1 MKRKQTWVAIGL
13 SAALSAALAP
23 KTANAS
29 PGKSVG
35 SCSEATVLE
44 RHYGPTQ
51 TSSSGA
57 AVKEVY
63 LSLSDGEQL
72 DGPADVSS
80 TGFFWDYTPGNKV
93 GICVEALHPS
103 RLRVNDRITGASFVV
118 HPTATSSAKG
128 S

>member
-1 MKRKQTWVAIGL
+1 MKQQQTWLAVGL
-13 SAALSAALAP
+13 FAALSAAAAP
-23 KTANAS
+23 PMAQAS

-35 SCSEATVLE
+35 SCSEATVVE

-51 TSSSGA
+51 RSASGS

-63 LSLSDGEQL
+63 LSLSDGEHL
-72 DGPADVSS
+72 DGPAQIGT

-103 RLRVNDRITGASFVV
+103 RLRVNDRITGASFEV
-118 HPTATSSAKG
+118 HPSAPSSAG
-128 S
+128 G

>member
-1 MKRKQTWVAIGL
+1 MTHQATWLALGL
-13 SAALSAALAP
+13 FAALSAAATPL
-23 KTANAS
+23 TAQAS
-29 PGKSVG
+29 PGKRVG
-35 SCSEATVLE
+35 SCSEATVVE

-51 TSSSGA
+51 TSASGA

-63 LSLSDGEQL
+63 LSLSDGEHL
-72 DGPADVSS
+72 DGPAELGT

-118 HPTATSSAKG
+118 HPSASSSAG
-128 S
+128 G

>member
-1 MKRKQTWVAIGL
+1 MKHQATWLALGL
-13 SAALSAALAP
+13 FAALAAAATP
-23 KTANAS
+23 LTAQAS

-35 SCSEATVLE
+35 SCSEATVVG

-51 TSSSGA
+51 TSASGA

-63 LSLSDGEQL
+63 LSLSDGEHL
-72 DGPADVSS
+72 DGPAEMGT

-118 HPTATSSAKG
+118 HPSASSSAG
-128 S
+128 G

>member
-1 MKRKQTWVAIGL
+1 MKQKTTWLALGL
-13 SAALSAALAP
+13 FAALAAAATP
-23 KTANAS
+23 LTAQAS

-35 SCSEATVLE
+35 SCSEATVVE

-51 TSSSGA
+51 TAASGA

-63 LSLSDGEQL
+63 LSLSDGEHL
-72 DGPADVSS
+72 DGPAEMGT

-118 HPTATSSAKG
+118 HPSGTSSAG
-128 S
+128 G